1 MAKQSIEPKRNISNR
16 RQGLLSRKQVVDA
29 PRFSRRE
36 LAKLG
41 ALLTMAF
48 TSLFLSMS
56 AHGSMNAS
64 RSMSV
69 GVYQTGSSAKEKIDW
84 SVFLPEGN
92 GKAEVALA
100 CTSCHD
106 LTQVI
111 TQKKSAGNWRTTLQK
126 MISQYQAPVD
136 KEDMPIL
143 IEYLAKNFGDKNPIE
158 QLPMNINTSSAE
170 AISRV
175 PGLTPELA
183 KAVVESREA
192 KGPFASVEDLKRVKG
207 ISDTELKKIK
217 SYLKTTE

>member
-1 MAKQSIEPKRNISNR
+1 MATQLIEPRRNTSRR
-16 RQGLLSRKQVVDA
+16 RQGLLSRITFVDA
-29 PRFSRRE
+29 PKFSRRE
-36 LAKLG
+36 LIKLG
-41 ALLTMAF
+41 ALLAIAF
-48 TSLFLSMS
+48 TSLVLSVS
-56 AHGSMNAS
+56 SHGSSNGGSTVA
-64 RSMSV
+64 
-69 GVYQTGSSAKEKIDW
+69 GSSHQNGAAATEKVDW

-170 AISRV
+170 AIARV

-207 ISDTELKKIK
+207 IGDTELKKIK
-217 SYLKTTE
+217 SY

>member
-1 MAKQSIEPKRNISNR
+1 MAKQSIEPKRNTSR
-16 RQGLLSRKQVVDA
+16 LKPGLLSQEQAVDA
-29 PRFSRRE
+29 PRFSRHE

-41 ALLTMAF
+41 ALLTIGL
-48 TSLFLSMS
+48 TSLVLSMS
-56 AHGSMNAS
+56 AHGSMSA
-64 RSMSV
+64 
-69 GVYQTGSSAKEKIDW
+69 GVDQNGGGATEKVDW

-170 AISRV
+170 AIARV

-207 ISDTELKKIK
+207 IGDTELKKIK

>member
-1 MAKQSIEPKRNISNR
+1 MLVGS
-16 RQGLLSRKQVVDA
+16 A
-29 PRFSRRE
+29 PRLSRRE
-36 LAKLG
+36 LVKLG
-41 ALLTMAF
+41 ALLTIAF
-48 TSLFLSMS
+48 TSLVLSMS
-56 AHGSMNAS
+56 A
-64 RSMSV
+64 R
-69 GVYQTGSSAKEKIDW
+69 GSSYTGRSTVDGGFHQSTGAATEKVDW
-84 SVFLPEGN
+84 SVFLPEGD
-92 GKAEVALA
+92 GKTEVALA

-158 QLPMNINTSSAE
+158 QLPMNLNTSSAE
-170 AISRV
+170 AIARL

-183 KAVVESREA
+183 KAIVESREA
-192 KGPFASVEDLKRVKG
+192 KGQFASVEDLKRVKG
-207 ISDTELKKIK
+207 IGDTELKRIK